1 MQRHRTASKH
11 GFRVFQFFWRFAAQ
25 WGQTIQH
32 ALAWLGQRD
41 MKQNETSTTFWLA
54 IGSAEATS
62 EPQTQA
68 PRSESELEKA
78 GKAPGWGALWES
90 VHLQHMLE
98 TVQNKQVKIK
108 PQKDSQSQCLK
119 FLQTGDYCVTISKV
133 WEIDS
138 FVVYPTT
145 IQPIISVTASP
156 PAETQLLTH
165 NEGRKHWGLK
175 GNVLKFFQVLN
186 HL

>member
-1 MQRHRTASKH
+1 MVL
-11 GFRVFQFFWRFAAQ
+11 GYFCYFYYYYLLFWQLAAQ
-25 WGQTIQH
+25 QGQPIEHT
-32 ALAWLGQRD
+32 LARLGQRD
-41 MKQNETSTTFWLA
+41 MKQDETTTTILLA

-62 EPQTQA
+62 EPQTEAQ
-68 PRSESELEKA
+68 RSESELEKA

-119 FLQTGDYCVTISKV
+119 FLQTGDYCVTISKI
-133 WEIDS
+133 WEMDS

-145 IQPIISVTASP
+145 IQPVISVTALL
-156 PAETQLLTH
+156 PAERQLVNT
-165 NEGRKHWGLK
+165 
-175 GNVLKFFQVLN
+175 
-186 HL
+186 